1 MKKQT
6 VFAALALTIVLIAGC
21 SANSSHTASHATNA
35 KPQTTKP
42 VTSSAPAS
50 QTETQSQWVTNE
62 IQLFQN
68 MESDFNTYNQLLNDP
83 KNTTQWL
90 NDTHQ
95 ATLQVEADIQMLQ
108 QHKPIE
114 QNTSRIYNSM
124 KAALATAQK
133 AMTQTE
139 LALRT
144 EKIADIQKVDE
155 YLSQAAAQLNKA
167 NSEVTPLQKKILN
180 K

>member
-1 MKKQT
+1 MKKT
-6 VFAALALTIVLIAGC
+6 VFAALALSIVLIAGC
-21 SANSSHTASHATNA
+21 SVHTTNPASTATPA
-35 KPQTTKP
+35 
-42 VTSSAPAS
+42 SSAPAS

-68 MESDFNTYNQLLNDP
+68 MESDFNTYNQLLNNP
-83 KNTTQWL
+83 KNTSQWL
-90 NDTHQ
+90 NNTHQ
-95 ATLQVEADIQMLQ
+95 ATLQVEADIQTLQ

-114 QNTSRIYNSM
+114 QNTARIYNSM
-124 KAALATAQK
+124 KPALATAQK
-133 AMTQTE
+133 AMNQTK

-144 EKIADIQKVDE
+144 EKVADIQKVND

-167 NSEVTPLQKKILN
+167 NSEVAPLQKKILN

>member
-1 MKKQT
+1 MKKT
-6 VFAALALTIVLIAGC
+6 LFAALALSSVLITGC
-21 SANSSHTASHATNA
+21 SVNSTHTTSHATVS
-35 KPQTTKP
+35 TKH
-42 VTSSAPAS
+42 TPAA
-50 QTETQSQWVTNE
+50 QTETQSQWVTSE

-68 MESDFNTYNQLLNDP
+68 MESDFNTYNQLLNNP
-83 KNTTQWL
+83 KNTSQWL

-95 ATLQVEADIQMLQ
+95 ATLQVEADIQALQ
-108 QHKPIE
+108 QHKPVG
-114 QNTSRIYNSM
+114 QNTARIYNSM
-124 KAALATAQK
+124 KPALATAQK
-133 AMTQTE
+133 AMNQTK

-144 EKIADIQKVDE
+144 EKVADIQKVND